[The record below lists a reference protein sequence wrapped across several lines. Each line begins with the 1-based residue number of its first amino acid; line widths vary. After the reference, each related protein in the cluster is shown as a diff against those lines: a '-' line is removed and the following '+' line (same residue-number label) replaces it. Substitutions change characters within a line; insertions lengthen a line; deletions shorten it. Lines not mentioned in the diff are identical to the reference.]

1 MATADDF
8 RSALRKLSEL
18 ISAASQLLSE
28 LQQESRLVQKNP
40 ALNASANTEGG
51 SHDEA
56 QTRPSA
62 AFGALDDEAAQL
74 LKEAKESEFKTNDLV
89 QITGSFLSL
98 EKTLRINGMRPIR
111 LNQAEFLF
119 LKVLSAHAL
128 TRRGLSSP
136 RRVIGG
142 SFLGVDEVFQAV
154 EEWRKDEPTLAAFWS
169 QATFPT
175 VHRTVWELR
184 QKITDVGA
192 NPKLIETG
200 PPGEGGY
207 RLSTPPHNIL
217 IRCDDG

>member
-51 SHDEA
+51 SQDEA

-89 QITGSFLSL
+89 
-98 EKTLRINGMRPIR
+98 
-111 LNQAEFLF
+111 
-119 LKVLSAHAL
+119 
-128 TRRGLSSP
+128 
-136 RRVIGG
+136 
-142 SFLGVDEVFQAV
+142 
-154 EEWRKDEPTLAAFWS
+154 
-169 QATFPT
+169 
-175 VHRTVWELR
+175 
-184 QKITDVGA
+184 
-192 NPKLIETG
+192 
-200 PPGEGGY
+200 
-207 RLSTPPHNIL
+207 
-217 IRCDDG
+217 